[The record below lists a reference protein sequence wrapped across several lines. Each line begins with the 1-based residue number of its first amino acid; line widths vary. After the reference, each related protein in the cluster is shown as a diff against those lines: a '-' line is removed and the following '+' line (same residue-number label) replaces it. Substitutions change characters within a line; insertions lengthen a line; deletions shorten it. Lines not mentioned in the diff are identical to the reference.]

1 MLLLASLI
9 SPLIWSAAVA
19 TISLAKQKTTL
30 QLQSQIVKMT
40 YSALFLLMLSLLV
53 VGERNA
59 KNVEN
64 NPKRGPTLPY
74 YASIFI
80 DDAWFCTGS
89 LISDTLVLTAA
100 HCVQG
105 GAFFDI
111 SLGEQQF
118 SSSEAILHPDY
129 DQSTFSADLAVIRL
143 PEPAQVDPAP
153 LPEAGDAL
161 EVGDSVCLDD
171 LDGSFVCAQVLSD
184 ADCFDA
190 FGSVSEDIVCLDN
203 TLGNMCTG
211 VYSGAPGTTTATNP
225 GTLVGVTTM
234 SGSAGCEVG
243 SPIGLTR
250 VEYHIDW
257 INGV

>member
-1 MLLLASLI
+1 
-9 SPLIWSAAVA
+9 
-19 TISLAKQKTTL
+19 
-30 QLQSQIVKMT
+30 MT
-40 YSALFLLMLSLLV
+40 YSALFLLMLSLLAK
-53 VGERNA
+53 GERNA

-111 SLGEQQF
+111 SLGDQQF
-118 SSSEAILHPDY
+118 SSYEAILHPDY

-184 ADCFDA
+184 ADCNDA
-190 FGSVSEDIVCLDN
+190 FGTVSEDIVCLDN
-203 TLGNMCTG
+203 TLGNMCSG
-211 VYSGAPGTTTATNP
+211 VYSGAPGTVTSTATNP

-250 VEYHIDW
+250 VEYHINW

>member
-1 MLLLASLI
+1 
-9 SPLIWSAAVA
+9 
-19 TISLAKQKTTL
+19 
-30 QLQSQIVKMT
+30 MT
-40 YSALFLLMLSLLV
+40 YSALFLLMLSLLA

-80 DDAWFCTGS
+80 DDAWFCTGN
-89 LISDTLVLTAA
+89 LVSDTLVLTSA
-100 HCVQG
+100 HCVQN

-111 SLGEQQF
+111 SLGEGDQQF
-118 SSSEAILHPDY
+118 SSTEAILHPDY
-129 DQSTFSADLAVIRL
+129 DQWTFFADLAVIRL

-250 VEYHIDW
+250 VEYHINW

>member
-1 MLLLASLI
+1 
-9 SPLIWSAAVA
+9 
-19 TISLAKQKTTL
+19 
-30 QLQSQIVKMT
+30 MT
-40 YSALFLLMLSLLV
+40 YSALFLLMLSLLT

-59 KNVEN
+59 KNVGN

-111 SLGEQQF
+111 SLGDQQF

-153 LPEAGDAL
+153 LPEAGDSL

-171 LDGSFVCAQVLSD
+171 LDGSFVCAPVMSD
-184 ADCFDA
+184 ADCNDA
-190 FGSVSEDIVCLDN
+190 LGTVSEDIVCLDAW
-203 TLGNMCTG
+203 GQIYSG
-211 VYSGAPGTTTATNP
+211 VDSGAPGTVNSTATNP
-225 GTLVGVTTM
+225 GMLVGVTTL
-234 SGSAGCEVG
+234 SRSG
-243 SPIGLTR
+243 SPIGLTS

>member
-1 MLLLASLI
+1 MG
-9 SPLIWSAAVA
+9 
-19 TISLAKQKTTL
+19 
-30 QLQSQIVKMT
+30 QLQSEIVKMT
-40 YSALFLLMLSLLV
+40 YSALFLLMLSPLA
-53 VGERNA
+53 VGE
-59 KNVEN
+59 KNVKNVRN

-111 SLGEQQF
+111 SLGDQQF

-129 DQSTFSADLAVIRL
+129 DQSTFSAVLAVIRL

-153 LPEAGDAL
+153 LP

-171 LDGSFVCAQVLSD
+171 LDGSFVCAQVMSD
-184 ADCFDA
+184 ADCFGA
-190 FGSVSEDIVCLDN
+190 TVSEDIVCLDN
-203 TLGNMCTG
+203 TLGNMCSG
-211 VYSGAPGTTTATNP
+211 AYSGAPGIATSTAANP

-234 SGSAGCEVG
+234 RGSAGCGVG

-257 INGV
+257 INAMESEL

>member
-1 MLLLASLI
+1 
-9 SPLIWSAAVA
+9 
-19 TISLAKQKTTL
+19 
-30 QLQSQIVKMT
+30 MT
-40 YSALFLLMLSLLV
+40 YSALFLLLLPLLA
-53 VGERNA
+53 VGESNI
-59 KNVEN
+59 KK

-89 LISDTLVLTAA
+89 LVSDTLVLTSA
-100 HCVQG
+100 HCVQN

-111 SLGEQQF
+111 SLGEGDQQF
-118 SSSEAILHPDY
+118 SSTEAILHPDY
-129 DQSTFSADLAVIRL
+129 DQWTFFADLAVIRL

-171 LDGSFVCAQVLSD
+171 LDGNFVCAPVMSD
-184 ADCFDA
+184 ADCNDA
-190 FGSVSEDIVCLDN
+190 LGTVSEDIVCLDAW
-203 TLGNMCTG
+203 GQIYSG
-211 VYSGAPGTTTATNP
+211 VDSGAPGTVNSTATNP
-225 GTLVGVTTM
+225 GMLVGVTTL
-234 SGSAGCEVG
+234 SRSG
-243 SPIGLTR
+243 SPIGLTS

>member
-1 MLLLASLI
+1 MNYVALLLLMIPILALGESNI
-9 SPLIWSAAVA
+9 SRAE
-19 TISLAKQKTTL
+19 TD
-30 QLQSQIVKMT
+30 
-40 YSALFLLMLSLLV
+40 
-53 VGERNA
+53 
-59 KNVEN
+59 
-64 NPKRGPTLPY
+64 PTPRWPY

-89 LISDTLVLTAA
+89 LVSDTLVLTSAR
-100 HCVQG
+100 CVQN

-111 SLGEQQF
+111 SLGEGDQQI
-118 SSSEAILHPDY
+118 SSTEAILHPDY
-129 DQSTFSADLAVIRL
+129 DQWTFFADLAVIRL
-143 PEPAQVDPAP
+143 PKPAQVDPAP

-190 FGSVSEDIVCLDN
+190 FGTVSEDIVCLDN
-203 TLGNMCTG
+203 TLGNMCSG
-211 VYSGAPGTTTATNP
+211 VYSGAPGTATTTATNP

>member
-1 MLLLASLI
+1 
-9 SPLIWSAAVA
+9 
-19 TISLAKQKTTL
+19 
-30 QLQSQIVKMT
+30 MT
-40 YSALFLLMLSLLV
+40 FSALFLLILSLLA
-53 VGERNA
+53 VGEGNA

-64 NPKRGPTLPY
+64 NPKRGPTFPY
-74 YASIFI
+74 YAYIYI

-105 GAFFDI
+105 RAFFDI
-111 SLGEQQF
+111 SLGEGDQLF
-118 SSSEAILHPDY
+118 SSSEAIVHPDY

-143 PEPAQVDPAP
+143 PEPAQGDPAP

-184 ADCFDA
+184 ADCNDA
-190 FGSVSEDIVCLDN
+190 FGSVSQDIVCLDN
-203 TLGNMCTG
+203 TLGNMCSG
-211 VYSGAPGTTTATNP
+211 VYSGAPGIVKIVNSTAANP
-225 GTLVGVTTM
+225 GTIVSVTSM

-257 INGV
+257 ING

>member
-1 MLLLASLI
+1 
-9 SPLIWSAAVA
+9 
-19 TISLAKQKTTL
+19 
-30 QLQSQIVKMT
+30 MT
-40 YSALFLLMLSLLV
+40 YSALFLLMLSLLAA
-53 VGERNA
+53 GECNA
-59 KNVEN
+59 KNMEN
-64 NPKRGPTLPY
+64 NPKRGPTFPY
-74 YASIFI
+74 YAYIYI
-80 DDAWFCTGS
+80 DNAWFCTGS

-105 GAFFDI
+105 RAFFDI
-111 SLGEQQF
+111 SLGEGDQLF
-118 SSSEAILHPDY
+118 SSSEAIVHPDY

-143 PEPAQVDPAP
+143 PEPAQGDPAP

-171 LDGSFVCAQVLSD
+171 LDGSFFCAPVMSD
-184 ADCFDA
+184 ADCNDA
-190 FGSVSEDIVCLDN
+190 FGTVSEDIVCLDN
-203 TLGNMCTG
+203 TWVNMCRG
-211 VYSGAPGTTTATNP
+211 MYSGAPGIVKIVNSTAANP
-225 GTLVGVTTM
+225 GTIVSVTSM